1 MVDKINIIECP
12 RDAIQGIK
20 QLIDTKEKL
29 KYLQSIIDTG
39 FDVIDIGS
47 FVSPKAIPQMSDTGK
62 IIDSIDLSNSS
73 SDLLVI
79 VANVKGALKA
89 VQYEKI
95 SFIGYPFSVSET
107 FQIRNT
113 NKTIKESIKE
123 LSEIIAI
130 TEKAN
135 KKMVVYLSMCFG
147 NPYGDSW
154 NIEIVNHWVNQL
166 NKLGVKIISLSDTIG
181 TANPSSIKSI
191 FTSVSK
197 NHKKIE
203 FGAHLHSD
211 PNTINEKI
219 SSAFDSGCRRFDGVM
234 KGFGGCPMASDK
246 LVGNIPT
253 ESIISFV
260 SEKKINTNINIEK
273 FKACLKK
280 SEEFYLRYN

>member
-1 MVDKINIIECP
+1 MVDQINIIECP

-29 KYLQSIIDTG
+29 KYLQSIVDTG

-79 VANVKGALKA
+79 VANIKGALKA

-95 SFIGYPFSVSET
+95 SYVGYPFSISET

-181 TANPSSIKSI
+181 TANPSSIKSV
-191 FTSVSK
+191 FT
-197 NHKKIE
+197 I
-203 FGAHLHSD
+203 GA
-211 PNTINEKI
+211 
-219 SSAFDSGCRRFDGVM
+219 
-234 KGFGGCPMASDK
+234 
-246 LVGNIPT
+246 
-253 ESIISFV
+253 IISPSFM
-260 SEKKINTNINIEK
+260 
-273 FKACLKK
+273 
-280 SEEFYLRYN
+280 

>member
-29 KYLQSIIDTG
+29 KYLQSIVDTG

-79 VANVKGALKA
+79 VANIKGALKA
-89 VQYEKI
+89 IQYEKI
-95 SFIGYPFSVSET
+95 SYVGYPFSVSET

-113 NKTIKESIKE
+113 NKTIKESIDE

-154 NIEIVNHWVNQL
+154 NIEIVNHWLNQL

-181 TANPSSIKSI
+181 TANPSAIKSI

-197 NHKKIE
+197 NYKKIE

-273 FKACLKK
+273 FKTCLRK